1 MVAVELHLDKQT
13 FEHIER
19 MAARRRSTVE
29 MLLKDVIEFLAT
41 AEAAAQATDDTLLG
55 MFARELELMDEITA
69 SAMLARENDPLRLPN
84 G

>member
-1 MVAVELHLDKQT
+1 MMVAVELHLDEQT

-29 MLLKDVIEFLAT
+29 ALLKDVIELLAT
-41 AEAAAQATDDTLLG
+41 AEAADDPLLG
-55 MFARELELMDEITA
+55 MFAREPELMDEITA
-69 SAMLARENDPLRLPN
+69 SAMLARENDPLRLSN